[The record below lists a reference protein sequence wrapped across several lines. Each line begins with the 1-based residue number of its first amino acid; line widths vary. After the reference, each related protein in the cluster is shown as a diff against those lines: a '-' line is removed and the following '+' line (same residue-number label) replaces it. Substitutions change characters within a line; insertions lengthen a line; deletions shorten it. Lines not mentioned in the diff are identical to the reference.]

1 MSRLLIGKC
10 HSGSPTG
17 KRCDCDGAHYSGQPP
32 ATVQPH
38 GNLNRTATSTA
49 RSCSAVIKP
58 TAMQGNESWHPTV
71 FTASPAGGGGGARR
85 TPDLECSLGPRL
97 EPDGISST
105 RTLTPRWVD
114 GLTDEVLRP
123 PGPRR
128 LSRDDADDA
137 PLRRL
142 VRDDVGGDQPLKEPR
157 EPGVARVE
165 RAERLEQVLGGPVAG
180 VAEHMPLDARTQ
192 ARCRA
197 GQIAER
203 VVVQHPQA
211 V

>member
-1 MSRLLIGKC
+1 MSRLLIGKF

-38 GNLNRTATSTA
+38 GNLNRAATSTA

-97 EPDGISST
+97 EPGRYQRHSHPHT
-105 RTLTPRWVD
+105 MLGRW
-114 GLTDEVLRP
+114 GSLMRFF
-123 PGPRR
+123 GRR
-128 LSRDDADDA
+128 VRAD
-137 PLRRL
+137 
-142 VRDDVGGDQPLKEPR
+142 
-157 EPGVARVE
+157 
-165 RAERLEQVLGGPVAG
+165 
-180 VAEHMPLDARTQ
+180 
-192 ARCRA
+192 
-197 GQIAER
+197 
-203 VVVQHPQA
+203 
-211 V
+211 